1 MLSLVVLAHSRA
13 WWRFDGAHFWTLPGA
28 GGWLF
33 LGMNVMKPM
42 PTWPGLC
49 AFTPLSPLRHT
60 MKMGQKC

>member
-42 PTWPGLC
+42 PT
-49 AFTPLSPLRHT
+49 
-60 MKMGQKC
+60 

>member
-13 WWRFDGAHFWTLPGA
+13 WWRVDGAHFWTLP

-33 LGMNVMKPM
+33 LGMNVMKPI
-42 PTWPGLC
+42 PAWPGLG

-60 MKMGQKC
+60 VQSRHKC